1 MPVIVGHLAYFPDWC
16 LKNSPWK
23 ASNFEDKYSK
33 IILIPLTISPKSEQ
47 KIPFS
52 RNGGVSR
59 RDKQSPQLKSSIRI
73 SNISRFWW
81 TQGGKSWW
89 PFEKCFTRKN
99 DKKHFS
105 RKSGPESRGPGK
117 VFHFCTRRKSNS
129 FNQLSDGLLARK
141 FHCWAKGQK
150 LTRKPKLANF
160 TKFKKSRQNL
170 HFTSRFIRI
179 CSFISIHPEIVA
191 RKRTL
196 KLKSGK
202 SQENTEF

>member
-1 MPVIVGHLAYFPDWC
+1 MNPR
-16 LKNSPWK
+16 
-23 ASNFEDKYSK
+23 EK
-33 IILIPLTISPKSEQ
+33 IWLL
-47 KIPFS
+47 
-52 RNGGVSR
+52 
-59 RDKQSPQLKSSIRI
+59 
-73 SNISRFWW
+73 
-81 TQGGKSWW
+81 
-89 PFEKCFTRKN
+89 FEKCFTRKN

-117 VFHFCTRRKSNS
+117 VFHSCTKRKSIL
-129 FNQLSDGLLARK
+129 FNQFSDGLSARK

-150 LTRKPKLANF
+150 ITRKPKLANF

-179 CSFISIHPEIVA
+179 CSFVSVYPEIVA